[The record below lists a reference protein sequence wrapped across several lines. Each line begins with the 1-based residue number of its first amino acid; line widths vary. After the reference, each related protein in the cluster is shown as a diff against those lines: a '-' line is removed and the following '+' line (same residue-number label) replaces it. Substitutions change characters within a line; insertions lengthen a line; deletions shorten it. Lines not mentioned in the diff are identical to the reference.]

1 MNAAVFSSLFP
12 VVFFISLGYASVR
25 LGWVGRQSVRDISN
39 IVFLVLSPALL
50 FRTMSTV
57 HPEDLDFGPVLV
69 YFIAALAIFTV
80 VILAHGFNR
89 AGAVMALAGTFS
101 NTVMIGVPLVGLA
114 FGKAGL
120 TMLFT
125 LVSVHSLILLTL
137 VTVVLE
143 LATAREA
150 ARRGEAQRGIAVTV
164 LKAVRNGILHPVPLP
179 IVAGMLFAQ
188 TGWTLPPVLDQSL
201 QMLGVGL
208 GPMALLVVGITL
220 AFTPIGT
227 HLRGALGLSAIKT
240 VLHPLAVLALGWAM
254 GLSGLPLGV
263 MVVTAALPIGANVF
277 LFSQRYAAAEE
288 VVTASV
294 AVSTIAGLVTVP
306 LALAIATRV

>member
-1 MNAAVFSSLFP
+1 MNPLVFGSLFP

-25 LGWVGRQSVRDISN
+25 MGWVGRQSVRDISN

-57 HPEDLDFGPVLV
+57 HPEQLDFGPVLI
-69 YFIAALAIFTV
+69 YFAAAVTIFVV
-80 VILAHGFNR
+80 VIAVRGFNR

-114 FGKAGL
+114 FGKEGL
-120 TMLFT
+120 TLLFT

-137 VTVVLE
+137 ATIVLE

-150 ARRGEAQRGIAVTV
+150 TASGAPQRHIAVTV

-188 TGWTLPPVLDQSL
+188 TGWTLPAVLDQSL

-227 HLRGALGLSAIKT
+227 HLRGALGLTLVKT
-240 VLHPLAVLALGWAM
+240 ALHPLAVLALGWAL

-294 AVSTIAGLVTVP
+294 AVSTVAGLVTVP
-306 LALAIATRV
+306 IALAIATRI